1 MGRKIMSKFT
11 KMAIATSLIV
21 PTLIPLQH
29 AAAEDEDVVKL
40 RFLETTDLHT
50 NITNY
55 DYFQDKIDN
64 TIGLT
69 KVATLIQQHR
79 TDAGKP
85 NTFLFDN
92 GDTLQGTPFGDYVR
106 EQHQKA
112 PGAFEHPMYQA
123 MSALEFDAVT
133 LGNHEFNFGLQFL
146 YDAMQGSKGKLRFVN
161 SNVKDLSGEPIV
173 SKYNEDGQEVQI
185 IERQVVDGDGETH
198 TIKVGV
204 FGVVP
209 PKIMSWDSGNLQG
222 KVTADD
228 MVPAAKA
235 AVAKLKEQGAD
246 VVVALAHS
254 GIGES
259 ATLADEQ
266 SDGEENVGY
275 TLTKIEGLDMVMT
288 GHQHGR
294 FPDANG
300 MFKDFPHVDMDKGTI
315 NGKPVV
321 MANNQGKDLGV
332 IDLDLELVDGK
343 WNVLDANAKLDTV
356 KADTPVDPT
365 IASLIDADHKA
376 TIEYINRPVGE
387 IQDDIQSYFAL
398 VRDDASVQFVTNAQK
413 WYVERELATNPE
425 LAAYKELPL
434 LSAGAPFKAG
444 NRNLTDASYY
454 TNIPKGSIALKN
466 VADLYVFPNTL
477 EVVKVTGADVMDW
490 LEMSAGAY
498 KQVSDTNDE
507 LLNLDFRSY
516 NFDILDGLTYEI
528 DVTGPAKF
536 DAGGKLI
543 EENKD
548 ANRVKNVK
556 YNGKPITL
564 DQEFLIAT
572 NNYRAGSTSFP
583 GLGGGKNIVYRSAY
597 ETRNV
602 ISDYIVS
609 GKLEY
614 KADDNWKI
622 VADAKRTA
630 KFETADA
637 GKQYVDL
644 YEGIE
649 ATETTRADDANRLF
663 RTYTIDLDTAA
674 VDHALTV
681 NTIKPGAKAVT
692 GTTTPN
698 ATVTLKDGDKVLAT
712 AKADKDGKYTLVT
725 KPLKLRQSLTIV
737 SELDGATVT
746 ETKVVGA
753 GFVGTPAL
761 ASKLTYANTNVIS
774 GKATPETKL
783 TLKRDGKTIA
793 YATADKNGSFE
804 FTKRAGFI
812 YGDYEVVAKDVTG
825 TVVKAK
831 AFTLKKAAIA
841 TPKNTKGV
849 KAGTKAIIGKT
860 TPGAVVVLKDAKG
873 KQVAKVK
880 ASWAGTYT
888 FTFKKGLA
896 KGSYAV
902 IASDYTGAGVKQA
915 KFALK

>member
-1 MGRKIMSKFT
+1 MSKFT

-79 TDAGKP
+79 MDAGKP

-112 PGAFEHPMYQA
+112 PGAFEHPMYEA
-123 MSALEFDAVT
+123 MSALDFDAVT

-294 FPDANG
+294 FPDAKG
-300 MFKDFPHVDMDKGTI
+300 MFTTFPNVNMEKGTI

-343 WNVLDANAKLDTV
+343 WQVLDANAKLDTV
-356 KADTPVDPT
+356 TADTPVDPT

-413 WYVERELATNPE
+413 WYVEKELATNPE

-507 LLNLDFRSY
+507 LLNLEFRSY

-543 EENKD
+543 EANKD
-548 ANRVKNVK
+548 ANRIKNVK

-564 DQEFLIAT
+564 DQEFLVAT

-622 VADAKRTA
+622 VADAKRAA

-649 ATETTRADDANRLF
+649 ATETTRPDAADRLF
-663 RTYTIDLDTAA
+663 RTYTIELDQVVEEEEVVLT
-674 VDHALTV
+674 LTV

-698 ATVTLKDGDKVLAT
+698 ANVTLKDGAKVLAT
-712 AKADKDGKYTLVT
+712 AKADEAGKYTLVT

-753 GFVGTPAL
+753 GFVGTPVL

-783 TLKRDGKTIA
+783 TLKRDSKTIA

-812 YGDYEVVAKDVTG
+812 YGDYEVIAKDVTG

-831 AFTLKKAAIA
+831 AFTLKKTTIA

-849 KAGTKAIIGKT
+849 KAGTKALIGTT
-860 TPGAVVVLKDAKG
+860 TPGALVVLKDAKG

-902 IASDYTGAGVKQA
+902 IASDYTGAGAKQA

>member
-1 MGRKIMSKFT
+1 MKTALKWT
-11 KMAIATSLIV
+11 IATALV
-21 PTLIPLQH
+21 LPTTLPLQ
-29 AAAEDEDVVKL
+29 APNVLAAEDEDLVKL

-79 TDAGKP
+79 TNAGKP

-112 PGAFEHPMYQA
+112 PGAFEHPMYKA

-173 SKYNEDGQEVQI
+173 AKYNEDGQAIQI
-185 IERQVVDGDGETH
+185 IERQVVDADGETH

-222 KVTADD
+222 KVTVDD

-235 AVAKLKEQGAD
+235 AVAKLKERGAD

-259 ATLADEQ
+259 ATLAEQ
-266 SDGEENVGY
+266 QEDGEENVGY
-275 TLTKIEGLDMVMT
+275 ALTKIEGLDMVMT

-294 FPDANG
+294 FPDAKG
-300 MFKDFPHVDMDKGTI
+300 MFASFPNVNMDKGTI

-343 WNVLDANAKLDTV
+343 WKVLDANAKLDSVT
-356 KADTPVDPT
+356 ADTPVDST
-365 IASLIDADHKA
+365 IAALIDADHKA
-376 TIEYINRPVGE
+376 TIEYINRPVGQ

-398 VRDDASVQFVTNAQK
+398 VRDDSSVQFVTNAQK
-413 WYVERELATNPE
+413 WYVEKELATNPE

-444 NRNLTDASYY
+444 NRQLTDASYY

-466 VADLYVFPNTL
+466 VADLYVFSNTL

-498 KQVSDTNDE
+498 KQVSDKNDE
-507 LLNLDFRSY
+507 LLNLEFRSY

-543 EENKD
+543 PENKD

-564 DQEFLIAT
+564 DQEFLVAT

-602 ISDYIVS
+602 ISDYIVAS
-609 GKLEY
+609 AGNVDY

-637 GKQYVDL
+637 GKQYVNL

-649 ATETTRADDANRLF
+649 ATETTRPDAANRLF
-663 RTYTIDLDTAA
+663 RTYTIELDQATVDL
-674 VDHALTV
+674 ALTV

-698 ATVTLKDGDKVLAT
+698 ANVTLKDGEKVLAT
-712 AKADKDGKYTLVT
+712 AKADKDGAYTLVT

-746 ETKVVGA
+746 ETKIVGA

-774 GKATPETKL
+774 GKVTPETKL
-783 TLKRDGKTIA
+783 MLKRDGKTIA
-793 YATADKNGSFE
+793 YATSDKDGSFE
-804 FTKRAGFI
+804 FTKRAGFV

-825 TVVKAK
+825 KVVKVK

-841 TPKNTKGV
+841 TPENTKGV
-849 KAGTKAIIGKT
+849 KAGTKALIGKT

-896 KGSYAV
+896 KGSYTV
-902 IASDYTGAGVKQA
+902 IASDYAGAGAKQA
-915 KFALK
+915 KFSLK

>member
-1 MGRKIMSKFT
+1 
-11 KMAIATSLIV
+11 
-21 PTLIPLQH
+21 
-29 AAAEDEDVVKL
+29 
-40 RFLETTDLHT
+40 
-50 NITNY
+50 
-55 DYFQDKIDN
+55 
-64 TIGLT
+64 
-69 KVATLIQQHR
+69 
-79 TDAGKP
+79 
-85 NTFLFDN
+85 
-92 GDTLQGTPFGDYVR
+92 
-106 EQHQKA
+106 
-112 PGAFEHPMYQA
+112 
-123 MSALEFDAVT
+123 
-133 LGNHEFNFGLQFL
+133 
-146 YDAMQGSKGKLRFVN
+146 
-161 SNVKDLSGEPIV
+161 
-173 SKYNEDGQEVQI
+173 
-185 IERQVVDGDGETH
+185 
-198 TIKVGV
+198 
-204 FGVVP
+204 
-209 PKIMSWDSGNLQG
+209 
-222 KVTADD
+222 
-228 MVPAAKA
+228 
-235 AVAKLKEQGAD
+235 
-246 VVVALAHS
+246 
-254 GIGES
+254 
-259 ATLADEQ
+259 
-266 SDGEENVGY
+266 GEENVGY
-275 TLTKIEGLDMVMT
+275 ALTKIEGLDMVMT

-300 MFKDFPHVDMDKGTI
+300 MFTSFPNVNMEKGTI

-356 KADTPVDPT
+356 TADTPVDPT

-425 LAAYKELPL
+425 LAAYKELPI

-444 NRNLTDASYY
+444 NRQLTDASYY

-507 LLNLDFRSY
+507 LLNLEFRSY

-548 ANRVKNVK
+548 ANRIKNVK

-564 DQEFLIAT
+564 DQEFLVAT

-649 ATETTRADDANRLF
+649 ATETTRPDAANRLF
-663 RTYTIDLDTAA
+663 RTYTIELDQAA
-674 VDHALTV
+674 VELALTV

-698 ATVTLKDGDKVLAT
+698 ANVTLKDGDKVLAT
-712 AKADKDGKYTLVT
+712 AKADKDGAYTLVT

-737 SELDGATVT
+737 SELDGASVT

-761 ASKLTYANTNVIS
+761 ASKLTYANTNVIT

-825 TVVKAK
+825 TVAKAK

-888 FTFKKGLA
+888 
-896 KGSYAV
+896 
-902 IASDYTGAGVKQA
+902 
-915 KFALK
+915 

>member
-1 MGRKIMSKFT
+1 MRTALKWTIT
-11 KMAIATSLIV
+11 TALVLPATL
-21 PTLIPLQH
+21 PLH
-29 AAAEDEDVVKL
+29 APNVLASEDVVKL

-106 EQHQKA
+106 EVHQGN
-112 PGAFEHPMYQA
+112 PGTFEHPMYKA
-123 MSALEFDAVT
+123 MAALEFDAVT

-161 SNVKDLSGEPIV
+161 SNVKDVDGNPIV
-173 SKYNEDGQEVQI
+173 AKFNVDGQEVQI
-185 IERQVVDGDGETH
+185 IERTVTDTDGETH
-198 TIKVGV
+198 TINVGV

-222 KVTADD
+222 RVKVDD
-228 MVPAAKA
+228 IIPSARE
-235 AVAKLKEQGAD
+235 AVRKLKERGAD

-259 ATLADEQ
+259 ATLADQQE
-266 SDGEENVGY
+266 DGEENVGY
-275 TLTKIEGLDMVMT
+275 ALTKIEGLDMVMT

-294 FPDANG
+294 FPDAKG
-300 MFKDFPHVDMDKGTI
+300 MFASFPNVDMTKGTI

-332 IDLDLELVDGK
+332 IDFELEQVDGA
-343 WNVLDANAKLDTV
+343 WRVLDATAKLDTIT
-356 KADTPVDPT
+356 ANTPVDPE
-365 IASLIDADHKA
+365 IQALIDAEHQA

-398 VRDDASVQFVTNAQK
+398 VRDDSSVQFVTNAQK
-413 WYVERELATNPE
+413 WFVEKELETNPD
-425 LAAYKELPL
+425 LAPYKGLPL

-444 NRNLTDASYY
+444 GRELTDAGYY

-507 LLNLDFRSY
+507 LLNLEFRSY

-528 DVTGPAKF
+528 DVTAPAKF

-543 EENKD
+543 PENKD
-548 ANRVKNVK
+548 ANRIKNVK

-564 DQEFLIAT
+564 DQEFLVAT

-649 ATETTRADDANRLF
+649 ATETTRPDAANRLF
-663 RTYTIDLDTAA
+663 RTYTIELDQAA
-674 VDHALTV
+674 VELALTV

-698 ATVTLKDGDKVLAT
+698 ANVTLKDGDKVLAT
-712 AKADKDGKYTLVT
+712 AKADKDGAYTLVT
-725 KPLKLRQSLTIV
+725 KPLKLRQTMTVV
-737 SELDGATVT
+737 SELDGQAKE

-753 GFVGTPAL
+753 GHVGVPAL
-761 ASKLTYANTNVIS
+761 
-774 GKATPETKL
+774 
-783 TLKRDGKTIA
+783 R
-793 YATADKNGSFE
+793 
-804 FTKRAGFI
+804 
-812 YGDYEVVAKDVTG
+812 
-825 TVVKAK
+825 
-831 AFTLKKAAIA
+831 
-841 TPKNTKGV
+841 
-849 KAGTKAIIGKT
+849 
-860 TPGAVVVLKDAKG
+860 
-873 KQVAKVK
+873 
-880 ASWAGTYT
+880 
-888 FTFKKGLA
+888 
-896 KGSYAV
+896 
-902 IASDYTGAGVKQA
+902 
-915 KFALK
+915 

>member
-1 MGRKIMSKFT
+1 MKTALKWT
-11 KMAIATSLIV
+11 IATALVLPS
-21 PTLIPLQH
+21 TLPLQAPNVL
-29 AAAEDEDVVKL
+29 AASDEDLVKL

-55 DYFQDKIDN
+55 DYFQDKADE

-69 KVATLIQQHR
+69 KTATLIKAHR
-79 TDAGKP
+79 AQVGAE

-92 GDTLQGTPFGDYVR
+92 GDTIQGTPFGDYVR
-106 EQHQKA
+106 EVHQKN
-112 PGAFEHPMYQA
+112 PGTFEHPMYKA
-123 MSALEFDAVT
+123 MASLDYDAVT
-133 LGNHEFNFGLQFL
+133 LGNHEFNFGLEFL
-146 YDAMQGSKGKLRFVN
+146 YDAMEGSKGKLRFVN
-161 SNVKDLSGEPIV
+161 SNVKDLQGNPIV
-173 SKYNEDGQEVQI
+173 SKFNVDGQEVQI
-185 IERQVVDGDGETH
+185 IERTVTDTDGETH

-222 KVTADD
+222 RVTADD
-228 MVPAAKA
+228 IIPSARE
-235 AVAKLKEQGAD
+235 AVSKLKNLGAD

-259 ATLADEQ
+259 AALADEQ
-266 SDGEENVGY
+266 LDSEENVGY
-275 TLTKIEGLDMVMT
+275 ALTKIDGLDMVMT

-294 FPDANG
+294 FPDAKG
-300 MFKDFPHVDMDKGTI
+300 MFASFPNVDNEKGLI

-332 IDLDLELVDGK
+332 IDFELEKVDGK
-343 WNVLDANAKLDTV
+343 WQVLTASAKLDTV
-356 KADTPVDPT
+356 TASTPVDAAT
-365 IASLIDADHKA
+365 HALIDTEHRA
-376 TIEYINRPVGE
+376 TIDYINRSVGE

-398 VRDDASVQFVTNAQK
+398 VRDDASVQFVTNAQT
-413 WYVERELATNPE
+413 WYVEKELETNPE
-425 LAAYKELPL
+425 LAPYKGLPL

-444 NRNLTDASYY
+444 GRELTDAGYY
-454 TNIPKGSIALKN
+454 TNIPKGQIALKN
-466 VADLYVFPNTL
+466 VADLYVYPNTL

-490 LEMSAGAY
+490 LEMSAGVYNEIDA
-498 KQVSDTNDE
+498 DGDE
-507 LLNLDFRSY
+507 LLNLQFRSY

-536 DAGGKLI
+536 DGGGKLV
-543 EENKD
+543 D
-548 ANRVKNVK
+548 ASANRVKNVA
-556 YNGKPITL
+556 YNGEPISL
-564 DQEFLIAT
+564 DQEFLVAT
-572 NNYRAGSTSFP
+572 NNYRAGSSSFP

-602 ISDYIVS
+602 ISDYIIASKGAVD
-609 GKLEY
+609 Y

-622 VADAKRTA
+622 VADAKRTV

-644 YEGIE
+644 YDGIE
-649 ATETTRADDANRLF
+649 ATDVTRADAANRLF
-663 RTYTIDLDTAA
+663 RTYTAELEAAA
-674 VDHALTV
+674 VDVTLTIDV
-681 NTIKPGAKAVT
+681 IKPGAKQVT
-692 GTTTPN
+692 GTTVPN
-698 ATVTLKDGDKVLAT
+698 ANVTLKEGSKVLAT
-712 AKADKDGKYTLVT
+712 TTAKADGTYAFTV
-725 KPLKLRQSLTIV
+725 KPLKLRQQLTVV
-737 SELDGATVT
+737 SESAGKTFT

-761 ASKLTYANTNVIS
+761 TSKLTYANTNVIS
-774 GKATPETKL
+774 GKVTPDTKV

-812 YGDYEVVAKDVTG
+812 YGDYEIVAKDVTG

-831 AFTLKKAAIA
+831 AFTLEKAAIA

-849 KAGTKAIIGKT
+849 KVGTRALIGKT
-860 TPGAVVVLKDAKG
+860 TPGAVVILKDAKG

-896 KGSYAV
+896 KGNYA
-902 IASDYTGAGVKQA
+902 ILASDYKGESTKQT
-915 KFALK
+915 KFVLK